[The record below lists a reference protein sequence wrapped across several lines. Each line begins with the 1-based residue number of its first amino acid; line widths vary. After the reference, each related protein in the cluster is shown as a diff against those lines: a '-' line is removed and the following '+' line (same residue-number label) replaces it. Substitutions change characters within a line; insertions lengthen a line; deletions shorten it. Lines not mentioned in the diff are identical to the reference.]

1 MSGHSKWAQIKHK
14 KALVDAK
21 KGNVFSKISR
31 LISIAA
37 RGQEG
42 DPITNVKLR
51 QAIAKAK
58 EVNMPSDNIERA
70 IKKGTARE
78 DYALEEFLY
87 EAYGPGGVAILIEG
101 ITDNK
106 NRTSNEI
113 KHLLL
118 EHNAKLAEPGSV
130 AWAFEKISTDGVS
143 EWSAKEYA
151 KANVNEEDKK
161 NLLKL
166 FEALDEND
174 DVQEIYSN
182 FVES

>member
-37 RGQEG
+37 REQEG
-42 DPITNVKLR
+42 DPITNAKLR

-70 IKKGTARE
+70 IKKGAGKG

-118 EHNAKLAEPGSV
+118 QYNAKWAEPGSV
-130 AWAFEKISTDGVS
+130 LWAFEKVSTDGAS
-143 EWSAKEYA
+143 EWNAKEYA
-151 KANVNEEDKK
+151 MAEVNEEDKK
-161 NLLKL
+161 KLLKL
-166 FEALDEND
+166 FEALDENN

-182 FVES
+182 LIEP